1 MSIDG
6 ARELWVG
13 VTQVLSEIFHESSFG
28 LPLGIIASHA
38 ISLGSR
44 VREVSISLLCHRP
57 SDRDSEILRPV

>member
-28 LPLGIIASHA
+28 LPLGMIIAFHA

-44 VREVSISLLCHRP
+44 VREVSISLLSFCH
-57 SDRDSEILRPV
+57 